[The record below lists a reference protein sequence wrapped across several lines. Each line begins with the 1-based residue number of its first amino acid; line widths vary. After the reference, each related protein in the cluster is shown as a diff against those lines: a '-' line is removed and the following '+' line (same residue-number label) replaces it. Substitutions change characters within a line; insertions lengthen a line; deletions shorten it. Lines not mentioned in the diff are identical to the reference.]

1 MSAYLDNSATTKP
14 CDECVKAVTKMMT
27 ECYGNPSSLHNL
39 GIDAMKEVI
48 LARQAVAESLG
59 VSREEIVFTSGGT
72 EANNMALFGAV
83 KARKR
88 LGNRIVTTAIEH
100 ESVLQSAQE
109 LEKQGFEV
117 IYLKPDSK
125 GNITQQQL
133 FDAVNSNTILV
144 SMMFVNNEVGT
155 VMPVKDI
162 VRAVKRA
169 NAPALI
175 HIDCVQAYGKI
186 SINAKKLG
194 ADLITVT
201 AHKIHG
207 PKGVGAL
214 YINKEAHLTNQNF
227 ARTFGGE
234 QERKI
239 RPGTE
244 SAPLIA
250 GFGAAVR
257 ALPDIV
263 QQKKR
268 ISELNL
274 YTRKRL
280 SEIDGL
286 IFNNDD
292 NDESVSPY
300 IINIYIPTF
309 MRSQTVLQELSSKYG
324 IYVSNGSACAKGKKS
339 HVLTAMGLS
348 DEIID
353 KSIRISFSRYNSRED
368 ADALCSALKELKAQH
383 PLA

>member
-169 NAPALI
+169 NVPALI